1 MVPNLGRKIA
11 GLIFFSALAL
21 FAIFAYK
28 LNLGLDL
35 QGGARLVYAFD
46 FEEAAKRGDINPAEL
61 ANKPMLLQQMA
72 DVFSKRVDAS
82 GVADIPVVPQGDNQ
96 IVIEVPGKDQG
107 RLDQIKSLML
117 NQGLLDFSII
127 ASDTDDVSLTAERAK
142 FEAWMDANPQ
152 GSALDF
158 NRLAES
164 EGGPR
169 GEVRWIPLREEE
181 LPSALAYGAT
191 RNCVPLLVQDHLR
204 PQQADSSDSWDF
216 NGSELKYVGPT
227 IDQAG
232 LPAVAFEFQED
243 RKSAFSDFTDEYTNR
258 PMAIV
263 LNNELFTAPKINGRL
278 PGGGIIMGG
287 RGGFDPDERNELVT
301 ALRTGSLRVLPELQ
315 SEIVVGP
322 SLGADSIKAG
332 VRSSLIGAAIV
343 IAFMMWYY
351 RLNGVVAALSLAF
364 NGFLLL
370 GAMYFT
376 KATLT
381 LPGIAGIV
389 LTIGMA
395 VDANILIYERLREEL
410 NRGRDLAQGYK
421 NGFENAMSAIVD
433 SNMTTLIA
441 AAVLYGVGTGPVRG
455 FAATLAIGIITTMF
469 SVLVFSK
476 VILHWLVFRSKSIQ
490 QVKMMSVLAK
500 EAKFKY
506 ISKRHLAY
514 GFSILTIGGGLL
526 LFGQRAEGM
535 LGIDFAGG
543 TTARFALA
551 EPQEIGAVR
560 ARLPDYAVVG
570 IGASADEAGRYAQYQ
585 VKKTLTPEQRKTLK
599 AETAVQGGLD
609 PTAAMVAELK
619 TNLAEWLPKGADGQI
634 DELAAFLEKNSVGAR
649 VSGEIQTKAVRAILL
664 SLILTIIYISF
675 RFKEYRYGFAAVV
688 AVLHDVLFTLGALA
702 AADALGILEVEISL
716 ETIAAFLT
724 IIGFSLND
732 TIVIFDRIREN
743 LPKMPGKKY
752 EEVIDAS
759 INQCLGRTILTSMTV
774 LFVVVVLFFTNR
786 PFHNVLEGF
795 SFAMII
801 GVLVGVYSTMFV
813 ATPMLI
819 GFDRWSRHHMVA
831 PAAGEAKKSA
841 VARA

>member
-11 GLIFFSALAL
+11 GLVFFSALAL
-21 FAIFAYK
+21 FAIFAYD

-46 FEEAAKRGDINPAEL
+46 FEKAADEGWIGQGEL

-72 DVFSKRVDAS
+72 DVFAKRVDAS
-82 GVADIPVVPQGDNQ
+82 GVADIPVIPQGDNQ

-107 RLDQIKSLML
+107 RLDDIKSLML

-142 FEAWMDANPQ
+142 FEAWMDAHA
-152 GSALDF
+152 GSTALDF
-158 NRLAES
+158 NRVAES

-169 GEVRWIPLREEE
+169 GEVRWIPLRAEE
-181 LPSALAYGAT
+181 LVNAASYGAT
-191 RNCVPLLVQDHLR
+191 RNCVPLMVQDKLR
-204 PQQADSSDSWDF
+204 PQQAGGPDSWDF
-216 NGSELKYVGPT
+216 NGSELSYVGPT
-227 IDQAG
+227 MDQAG

-263 LNNELFTAPKINGRL
+263 LNNELFTAPNINGRL
-278 PGGGIIMGG
+278 PGSGIIMGG

-315 SEIVVGP
+315 SAIVIGP
-322 SLGADSIKAG
+322 SLGADSIRAG

-343 IAFMMWYY
+343 IAFMVWYY

-364 NGFLLL
+364 NGFLLM

-395 VDANILIYERLREEL
+395 VDANILIYERLREEIA
-410 NRGRDLAQGYK
+410 RGRDLAQGYK

-433 SNMTTLIA
+433 SNLTTLIA

-455 FAATLAIGIITTMF
+455 FAATLAIGILTTMF

-476 VILHWLVFRSKSIQ
+476 VVLHWLVFRSKSIQ
-490 QVKMMSVLAK
+490 SVKMVSVLAK

-506 ISKRHLAY
+506 LSKRYLAY
-514 GFSILTIGGGLL
+514 SFSILTIGGGLL
-526 LFGQRAEGM
+526 LFASRSESM

-543 TTARFALA
+543 TTARIALA
-551 EPQEIGAVR
+551 EAQEIGAVR
-560 ARLPDYAVVG
+560 GKLPGYAVVG
-570 IGASADEAGRYAQYQ
+570 IGASSDSAGRYLEYQ
-585 VKKTLTPEQRKTLK
+585 VKKTLTPEQRAALKSQTTIEAGRDPISEMVTELK
-599 AETAVQGGLD
+599 A
-609 PTAAMVAELK
+609 
-619 TNLAEWLPKGADGQI
+619 NLAGWLPMAGDGQV
-634 DELAAFLEKNSVGAR
+634 DEKAAFLERSSVSAR

-664 SLILTIIYISF
+664 SLILTIVYISF

-702 AADALGILEVEISL
+702 AADYLGIIEVEISL

-743 LPKMPGKKY
+743 LPKMPGKSY
-752 EEVIDAS
+752 EEVIDTS
-759 INQCLGRTILTSMTV
+759 INQCLGRTILTSLTV
-774 LFVVVVLFFTNR
+774 LFVVVVLFFTNQ

-795 SFAMII
+795 SFAMMI
-801 GVLVGVYSTMFV
+801 GVVIGTYSTMFV

-819 GFDRWSRHHMVA
+819 GFDRFSRHHMVQA
-831 PAAGEAKKSA
+831 EAADSKK
-841 VARA
+841 

>member
-11 GLIFFSALAL
+11 GIIFFSALAL

-35 QGGARLVYAFD
+35 QGGARLVYAFN
-46 FEEAAKRGDINPAEL
+46 FEKAVQDGAIHESEL
-61 ANKPMLLQQMA
+61 ANKPMLQQQLA
-72 DVFSKRVDAS
+72 DVFGKRVDQS
-82 GVADIPVVPQGDNQ
+82 GLLDISVVPQGDNQ
-96 IVIEVPGKDQG
+96 IVIEVPGKDSAK
-107 RLDQIKSLML
+107 LNQIKSLML

-152 GSALDF
+152 GRVLDF
-158 NRLAES
+158 NRLPES

-169 GEVRWIPLREEE
+169 GEVRWIPLRDEEI
-181 LPSALAYGAT
+181 PNAAGYGAT
-191 RNCVPLLVQDHLR
+191 RNCVPLLVQDVLR
-204 PQQADSSDSWDF
+204 PQQADGADSWDF
-216 NGSELKYVGPT
+216 NGSELQYVGPT

-232 LPAVAFEFQED
+232 LPAVAFEFQEN

-263 LNNELFTAPKINGRL
+263 LNNQLFTAPNINGRL

-287 RGGFDPDERNELVT
+287 RGGFDLDERTELVT

-315 SEIVVGP
+315 SGIEIGP
-322 SLGADSIKAG
+322 TLGADSIKAG

-343 IAFMMWYY
+343 IAFMVWYY
-351 RLNGVVAALSLAF
+351 RINGVVAALSLAF
-364 NGFLLL
+364 NGFLLM

-395 VDANILIYERLREEL
+395 VDANILIFERLREEL

-433 SNMTTLIA
+433 SNLTTLIA

-476 VILHWLVFRSKSIQ
+476 VILHWLVFRSKTIQ
-490 QVKMMSVLAK
+490 KVKMVSVLAR
-500 EAKFKY
+500 EPKFKY
-506 ISKRHLAY
+506 ISKRYLAY

-526 LFGQRAEGM
+526 LFGSRAESM

-543 TTARFALA
+543 TTARVALA
-551 EPQEIGAVR
+551 APQDITEVR
-560 ARLPDYAVVG
+560 NKLPGYAVVG
-570 IGASADEAGRYAQYQ
+570 INASQDESGRYSEYQ
-585 VKKTLTPEQRKTLK
+585 VKRALTPEQRAAQKDASVVL
-599 AETAVQGGLD
+599 AGQD
-609 PTAAMVAELK
+609 PTSMMVAELK
-619 TNLAEWLPKGADGQI
+619 SNLAGWLPLGADGEVN
-634 DELAAFLEKNSVGAR
+634 ELAAFLEKSSVSAR

-688 AVLHDVLFTLGALA
+688 AVLHDVLFTLGGLALA
-702 AADALGILEVEISL
+702 DKLGILEVEISL

-759 INQCLGRTILTSMTV
+759 INQCLGRTILTSLTV

-801 GVLVGVYSTMFV
+801 GVLIGTYSTMFV

-831 PAAGEAKKSA
+831 PASDEAKKSA
-841 VARA
+841 AARA

>member
-11 GLIFFSALAL
+11 GLVFFSALAI
-21 FAIFAYK
+21 FAIIAYD

-46 FEEAAKRGDINPAEL
+46 FEKAADDELIDRAEL

-72 DVFSKRVDAS
+72 DVFGKRVDAS
-82 GVADIPVVPQGDNQ
+82 GLEDIPVVPQGDNQ
-96 IVIEVPGKDQG
+96 IVIEVPGKDAG
-107 RLDQIKSLML
+107 RLEQIKSLML

-142 FEAWMDANPQ
+142 FEAWLDANA
-152 GSALDF
+152 GKTALDF
-158 NRLAES
+158 NRLPES

-169 GEVRWIPLREEE
+169 GQIRWVPLAEAEVPN
-181 LPSALAYGAT
+181 AAAYGAT
-191 RNCVPLLVQDHLR
+191 RNCVPLLVQDQLR
-204 PQQADSSDSWDF
+204 PQQADSADSWDF
-216 NGSELKYVGPT
+216 NGSELQYVGPT
-227 IDQAG
+227 MDSAG
-232 LPAVAFEFQED
+232 LPAVAFEFQEN
-243 RKSAFSDFTDEYTNR
+243 RKSAFADFTDEYTNR

-263 LNNELFTAPKINGRL
+263 LNNELFTAPNINGRL

-287 RGGFDPDERNELVT
+287 RGGFDPVERNNLIT

-315 SEIVVGP
+315 SGIEIGP

-343 IAFMMWYY
+343 IAFMVWYY
-351 RLNGVVAALSLAF
+351 RINGVVAALSLAF

-395 VDANILIYERLREEL
+395 VDANILIFERLREEI

-455 FAATLAIGIITTMF
+455 FAATLAIGILTTMF

-476 VILHWLVFRSKSIQ
+476 VILHQLVFRSKSIQ
-490 QVKMMSVLAK
+490 QVKMVSVLAK
-500 EAKFKY
+500 EASFKY
-506 ISKRHLAY
+506 ISKRRVAY
-514 GFSILTIGGGLL
+514 AFSILTIGGGIL
-526 LFGQRAEGM
+526 LFASRSQGM

-543 TTARFALA
+543 TTARVALSA
-551 EPQEIGAVR
+551 AQDITEVR
-560 ARLPDYAVVG
+560 SKLPGYAVVG
-570 IGASADEAGRYAQYQ
+570 ISASEDGAGRYAEYQ
-585 VKKTLTPEQRKTLK
+585 VKKALTPEQRAAQKDQTV
-599 AETAVQGGLD
+599 VQAGQD
-609 PTAAMVAELK
+609 PTSMMVAELK
-619 TNLAEWLPKGADGQI
+619 ANLAGWLPTGADGQV
-634 DELAAFLEKNSVGAR
+634 DEIAAFLEKSSVSAR

-664 SLILTIIYISF
+664 SLILTIVYISF

-688 AVLHDVLFTLGALA
+688 AVLHDVLFTLGGLA
-702 AADALGILEVEISL
+702 AADALGIIEVEISL

-743 LPKMPGKKY
+743 IPKMPGKRY
-752 EEVIDAS
+752 EDVIDTS
-759 INQCLGRTILTSMTV
+759 INQCLGRTILTSLTV

-795 SFAMII
+795 SFAMMI

-819 GFDRWSRHHMVA
+819 GFDRWSRHHMVE
-831 PAAGEAKKSA
+831 PAAGEAKK
-841 VARA
+841 

>member
-11 GLIFFSALAL
+11 GIVFASALAL
-21 FAIFAYK
+21 FAIFAYD

-46 FEEAAKRGDINPAEL
+46 FEKAAEQELISPQEL

-72 DVFSKRVDAS
+72 DVFAERVGSA
-82 GVADIPVVPQGDNQ
+82 VEDIPVVPQGDNQ
-96 IVIEVPGKDQG
+96 IVIEVPGKDRG
-107 RLDQIKSLML
+107 RLEQIKSLML
-117 NQGLLDFSII
+117 NQGLLDFSIV
-127 ASDTDDVSLTAERAK
+127 ASETDDVSLTAERTK
-142 FEAWMDANPQ
+142 FEAWMDANP
-152 GSALDF
+152 GKTALDF
-158 NRLAES
+158 NRVPES

-169 GEVRWIPLREEE
+169 GEVRWIPLHPNE
-181 LPSALAYGAT
+181 LASAPLYGAT
-191 RNCVPLLVQDHLR
+191 RDCVPLLVQDTLR
-204 PQQADSSDSWDF
+204 PQQAGSADSWDF

-227 IDQAG
+227 VDELG
-232 LPAVAFEFQED
+232 MPAVAFEFQED
-243 RKSAFSDFTDEYTNR
+243 RKTAFSEFTDEYTSR

-263 LNNELFTAPKINGRL
+263 LNQRLFTAPNINGRL

-287 RGGFDPDERNELVT
+287 TSGFDPQERDELIT

-315 SEIVVGP
+315 FSIEIGP
-322 SLGADSIKAG
+322 TLGADSIRAG

-343 IAFMMWYY
+343 IAFMIWYY

-364 NGFLLL
+364 NGFLLM

-395 VDANILIYERLREEL
+395 VDANILIFERLREEL

-433 SNMTTLIA
+433 SNLTTLIA

-455 FAATLAIGIITTMF
+455 FAATLAIGILTTMF

-476 VILHWLVFRSKSIQ
+476 VILHWLVFRTKTIQ
-490 QVKMMSVLAK
+490 KVKMVSVLAK

-506 ISKRHLAY
+506 LSKRRFAY
-514 GFSILTIGGGLL
+514 VFSILTIGGGLL
-526 LFGQRAEGM
+526 LFGSRAQEM

-543 TTARFALA
+543 TTARVALA
-551 EPQEIGAVR
+551 APQDITEVR
-560 ARLPDYAVVG
+560 NKLPGYAVVG
-570 IGASADEAGRYAQYQ
+570 ISASADESGRYAEYQ
-585 VKKTLTPEQRKTLK
+585 VKRALTPEQRAAQKG
-599 AETAVQGGLD
+599 ETVVLEGQD
-609 PTAAMVAELK
+609 PTSMMVAELK
-619 TNLAEWLPKGADGQI
+619 ANLAGWLPVRDDGQV
-634 DELAAFLEKNSVGAR
+634 DESAAFLEKSSVSAR

-664 SLILTIIYISF
+664 SLILTIVYISF

-702 AADALGILEVEISL
+702 AADKLGILEVEISL

-759 INQCLGRTILTSMTV
+759 INQCLGRTILTSLTV
-774 LFVVVVLFFTNR
+774 LFVVVVLFFTNQ

-795 SFAMII
+795 SFAMMI
-801 GVLVGVYSTMFV
+801 GVVIGTYSTMFV
-813 ATPMLI
+813 ATPLLI
-819 GFDRWSRHHMVA
+819 LFDRWSRRHLVKA
-831 PAAGEAKKSA
+831 EADEPRSAGAA
-841 VARA
+841 RP